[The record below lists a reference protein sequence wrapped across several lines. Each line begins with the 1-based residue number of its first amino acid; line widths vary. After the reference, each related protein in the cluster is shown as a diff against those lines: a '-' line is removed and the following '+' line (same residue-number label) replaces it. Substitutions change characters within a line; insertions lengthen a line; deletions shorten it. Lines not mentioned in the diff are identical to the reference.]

1 MGDSF
6 CNLGANN
13 KISDCSEGSAGPEPG
28 GSPVSSGVTTS
39 AKKHNRTSKSKLIGA
54 ADTPPLAQTHAHQS
68 SEPHLRRYNALL
80 SASESTLTLERQCVK
95 VKWKLQ
101 LEALSK
107 VKYKLELEALDN
119 MECKLQLEALAPN
132 DSLRR
137 HGGNGVVLHG
147 ALFKTELK

>member
-13 KISDCSEGSAGPEPG
+13 KISDRSEGSAGPEPG
-28 GSPVSSGVTTS
+28 GSPVSS
-39 AKKHNRTSKSKLIGA
+39 A
-54 ADTPPLAQTHAHQS
+54 PLAQTHAHQS

-107 VKYKLELEALDN
+107 VKYKLELEARAN

>member
-28 GSPVSSGVTTS
+28 GSPVSS
-39 AKKHNRTSKSKLIGA
+39 A
-54 ADTPPLAQTHAHQS
+54 PLAQTHAHQS

-95 VKWKLQ
+95 
-101 LEALSK
+101 
-107 VKYKLELEALDN
+107 
-119 MECKLQLEALAPN
+119 LEALAPN

>member
-1 MGDSF
+1 
-6 CNLGANN
+6 
-13 KISDCSEGSAGPEPG
+13 
-28 GSPVSSGVTTS
+28 
-39 AKKHNRTSKSKLIGA
+39 
-54 ADTPPLAQTHAHQS
+54 THAHQS

-95 VKWKLQ
+95 VKYELE

-107 VKYKLELEALDN
+107 VKYKLELEALSKVKYKLELEALSKVKYKLELEALAN

-137 HGGNGVVLHG
+137 HGGNGVVLH
-147 ALFKTELK
+147 AYYDLC

>member
-13 KISDCSEGSAGPEPG
+13 KISDRSEGSAGPEPG

-54 ADTPPLAQTHAHQS
+54 ADTRTVISATANDATEIYSVLELLWRRLTRTNRRSRICVGTTHCCRHPS
-68 SEPHLRRYNALL
+68 RHLRWNA
-80 SASESTLTLERQCVK
+80 SAS
-95 VKWKLQ
+95 
-101 LEALSK
+101 
-107 VKYKLELEALDN
+107 
-119 MECKLQLEALAPN
+119 
-132 DSLRR
+132 R